1 MLMNSDKLSSKN
13 KETQVNEF
21 TKNFTTLFARIQESD
36 PSLKADIE
44 NLKIENANEIPCGGD
59 KRCYLVQVNES
70 SVKSL
75 HNIHS
80 EVVKKLEE
88 HVSTPVVIVPYRKK
102 INGKLFR
109 KFRGNKVP
117 RDKTLSAVYDSYLED
132 LLYPATIVG
141 KRVRFPKGKSRV
153 YKVFVDPI
161 DRDTID
167 YKLNAIVS
175 CYKGLTNRDLVVEFP
190 QNA

>member
-1 MLMNSDKLSSKN
+1 MQSDKLSNKN
-13 KETQVNEF
+13 RATVNEI
-21 TKNFTTLFARIQESD
+21 TKNLTTVLTRIQEND
-36 PSLKADIE
+36 QNIKKDLE
-44 NLKIENANEIPCGGD
+44 NLKIENANEISIGSD

-70 SVKSL
+70 SVKNL
-75 HNIHS
+75 HNVHS
-80 EVVKKLEE
+80 DIVKKLEE
-88 HVSTPVVIVPYRKK
+88 HFSTPVVIVPYRKK

-141 KRVRFPKGKSRV
+141 KRVRYPKGKSRL
-153 YKVFVDPI
+153 YKVFVDPF
-161 DRDTID
+161 DREHIE
-167 YKLNAIVS
+167 YKINAITA

-190 QNA
+190 QQS